1 MWTDQR
7 FFPYEWV
14 DALGKLEGIPLPP
27 REMFQSSLKNT
38 NISEKEY
45 AYFEQVWEE
54 NEMQTF

>member
-1 MWTDQR
+1 
-7 FFPYEWV
+7 V
-14 DALGKLEGIPLPP
+14 DTLDKLEGTSLPP
-27 REMFQSSLKNT
+27 RDMFHSSLKNT